1 VAAASSGVDLAV
13 EGGAARA
20 AAAAR
25 REATAPTL
33 TVDAA
38 RRRIEEL
45 AALVLEQVR
54 QQASTEA
61 ERDEARRATAAV
73 ETVLRDRLHS
83 VVDSEISARAANAS
97 VGAADASAA
106 RAATER
112 AAELESRVR
121 ALTQQQLEFRRQVVE
136 RVGGKDAAIA
146 SLRSE
151 AARAK
156 SARAKHGAVEDAL
169 RTHQKE
175 RRAITTILR
184 DKVKVHVDNIDLVL
198 KVRSSFLLFAS
209 TSFVCSS
216 VLSHPRTPID
226 LVLKGG
232 AGAASSSAAAAGGGG
247 GNVLRHEVAALQRL
261 VNASVAALENSV
273 AGSSK
278 GGAPSQQQQAGNG
291 AAENR
296 AVNAQHQQVA
306 PATALRPRPRRS
318 STGSA
323 SRSLRG
329 Y

>member
-1 VAAASSGVDLAV
+1 M
-13 EGGAARA
+13 
-20 AAAAR
+20 
-25 REATAPTL
+25 
-33 TVDAA
+33 
-38 RRRIEEL
+38 
-45 AALVLEQVR
+45 
-54 QQASTEA
+54 
-61 ERDEARRATAAV
+61 
-73 ETVLRDRLHS
+73 
-83 VVDSEISARAANAS
+83 VDSEISARAASAS
-97 VGAADASAA
+97 AADASAGAAGASAA

-146 SLRSE
+146 SLRAE

-156 SARAKHGAVEDAL
+156 SAQAEHGAVEDAL

-198 KVRSSFLLFAS
+198 K
-209 TSFVCSS
+209 
-216 VLSHPRTPID
+216 
-226 LVLKGG
+226 GG
-232 AGAASSSAAAAGGGG
+232 AGAASSSAAAGG

-273 AGSSK
+273 AGSSSK
-278 GGAPSQQQQAGNG
+278 GGAPPPQQASNGG
-291 AAENR
+291 AAENC
-296 AVNAQHQQVA
+296 AVNAQQQHTVA

-323 SRSLRG
+323 SVLRRTRSLGG